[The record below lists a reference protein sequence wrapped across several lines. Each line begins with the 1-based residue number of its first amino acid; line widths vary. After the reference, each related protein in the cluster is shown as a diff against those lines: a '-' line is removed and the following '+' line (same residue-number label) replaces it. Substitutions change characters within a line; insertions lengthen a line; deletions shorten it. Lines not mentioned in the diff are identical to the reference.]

1 MNIVFSPQA
10 WEDYTYWQTQDRKTL
25 QRINTLIDAICREPY
40 TGIGKPER
48 LRHGIE
54 AWSRRID
61 SQHRLVYRVSGENVL
76 ILQARYHY

>member
-10 WEDYTYWQTQDRKTL
+10 WEDYQHWQGQDRKTL
-25 QRINTLIDAICREPY
+25 RRINALIDAIDRDPY
-40 TGIGKPER
+40 SGPGKPER

-61 SQHRLVYRVSGENVL
+61 AQHRLVYRIEGADLL

>member
-1 MNIVFSPQA
+1 VNIVFSPHA
-10 WEDYTYWQTQDRKTL
+10 WEDYRYWQTQDRKTL
-25 QRINTLIDAICREPY
+25 SRVNLLIDAICRDPFA
-40 TGIGKPER
+40 GVGKPER

-61 SQHRLVYRVSGENVL
+61 AQHRLVYRVEGENLL

>member
-1 MNIVFSPQA
+1 VNIVFSPQA

>member
-1 MNIVFSPQA
+1 MNIVFSPGA
-10 WEDYTYWQTQDRKTL
+10 WEDYQYWQGQDRKTL
-25 QRINTLIDAICREPY
+25 RRINALIDAIERDPFS
-40 TGIGKPER
+40 GLGKPER

-61 SQHRLVYRVSGENVL
+61 AQHRLVYRIEDASLL

>member
-10 WEDYTYWQTQDRKTL
+10 WEDYQYWQGQDRKTL
-25 QRINTLIDAICREPY
+25 RRINSLIDAIDREPHS
-40 TGIGKPER
+40 GLGKPER

-61 SQHRLVYRVSGENVL
+61 AQNRLVYRVEGADLL

>member
-10 WEDYTYWQTQDRKTL
+10 WEDYQHWQTEDRKTL
-25 QRINTLIDAICREPY
+25 RRVNALIDAICRDPY
-40 TGIGKPER
+40 AGIGKPER
-48 LRHGIE
+48 LRYRID

-61 SQHRLVYRVSGENVL
+61 GQHRLVYRVEGQDLL

>member
-1 MNIVFSPQA
+1 MNIVFSPGA
-10 WEDYTYWQTQDRKTL
+10 WEDYQYWQSQDRKTL
-25 QRINTLIDAICREPY
+25 RRINALIDAIERDPFA
-40 TGIGKPER
+40 GLGKPER

-61 SQHRLVYRVSGENVL
+61 SQHRLVYRVEGTNLL